1 MLNWYISL
9 FVITFSVTTF
19 AQQKAKKVP
28 PKIAPMERPVY
39 IRIGV
44 DPSRYLYRYIDNSI
58 NRSGFEI
65 SLDAEVKQRY
75 FPVLELGIESF
86 TLDKELLLM
95 DGSGFYVR
103 AGVDQNLMRYQSP
116 SDRDMFYIGVRFGY
130 AVLTQ
135 NANRIIVDNGIDQ
148 SIFNFDGV
156 NYNATWGELCVG
168 VKTEL
173 GGNFFLGWSVRLK
186 KRFSV
191 SDREVI
197 PYIIP
202 GYGKYNNSLNVA
214 PQFSLMYAI
223 PIKKVKE

>member
-9 FVITFSVTTF
+9 LALCISVATF
-19 AQQKAKKVP
+19 AQQTTKKVP

-44 DPSRYLYRYIDNSI
+44 DPSRYLYRYIDNSVF
-58 NRSGFEI
+58 RSGFEI
-65 SLDAEVKQRY
+65 SLDTEVKQRY
-75 FPVLELGIESF
+75 FPVFELGTETF
-86 TLDKELLLM
+86 TLDKERLLM
-95 DGSGFYVR
+95 DGSGVYLR
-103 AGVDQNLMRYQSP
+103 AGVDQNLMRNQNP
-116 SDRDMFYIGVRFGY
+116 NDRDMFYIGVRFGY
-130 AVLTQ
+130 AFLSQ
-135 NANRIIVDNGIDQ
+135 DANRILVDNGIDQ
-148 SIFNFDGV
+148 SLFNFEGV

-191 SDREVI
+191 SQREVI

-202 GYGKYNNSLNVA
+202 GYGKYTNSINVA
-214 PQFSLMYAI
+214 PQFSFMYAI